1 MKVAT
6 HDGGFHADETFALAA
21 LKLLG
26 EPLEIIRT
34 RDADALAECDVRV
47 DVGMRDDPAT
57 GDFDHHQAG
66 GAGAR
71 VNGIRYASFGLVWK
85 AFGERLCGGDAE
97 VAARIDEL
105 LVQGVDANDTGQSL
119 STPLVEG
126 VEAMTVSDVI
136 YALNPAWDED
146 ASPAELAARFEEA
159 VAVAAGIIEREIS
172 TAAAQVRAAVL
183 VRAAIARAEDP
194 RVIELERNLP
204 WQRELIASAPQALF
218 VIYPRR
224 DGWALH
230 AVPVAFGGFD
240 NRLDLPAG
248 WAGRSGADL
257 VAVTGV
263 ADAVFCHTARFYA
276 AASTRDG
283 VVALARLALDGTVSP
298 RADS

>member
-21 LKLLG
+21 LSLLG
-26 EPLEIIRT
+26 EPLAIVRT
-34 RDADALAECDVRV
+34 RDAATLAACDLRV
-47 DVGMRDDPAT
+47 DVGMRDDPAA

-66 GAGAR
+66 GAGER
-71 VNGIRYASFGLVWK
+71 PNGVAYASFGLVWK
-85 AFGERLCGGDAE
+85 HYGERLCGGDAE

-119 STPLVEG
+119 SSPLVEG

-136 YALNPAWDED
+136 YALNPVWDED
-146 ASPAELAARFEEA
+146 ASPAELAARLDEA
-159 VAVAAGIIEREIS
+159 IELAAGIIVREIR
-172 TAAAQVRAAVL
+172 TAAGQVRAATL
-183 VRAAIARAEDP
+183 VRGAIRRAEDP
-194 RVIELERNLP
+194 RLIELDRGLP
-204 WQRELIASAPQALF
+204 WQRELLASAPEALF

-230 AVPVAFGGFD
+230 AVPSKLGGFE
-240 NRLDLPAG
+240 NRLDLPEG
-248 WAGRSGADL
+248 WAGRSGEEL

-276 AASTRDG
+276 AAGTRDG
-283 VVALARLALDGTVSP
+283 VTALARLALDG
-298 RADS
+298 A